1 MQSLFLAA
9 VTGFPIMAALAQ
21 RLPVVLIPEQLLI
34 APVRNHM
41 VDHRCLCEHA
51 VLHALIAQR
60 VALQESRAGLSP
72 AAVVATGLRAA
83 AHSIG

>member
-9 VTGFPIMAALAQ
+9 VTGFPIMASLAQ
-21 RLPVVLIPEQLLI
+21 RLPVVFIPEQLLI

-41 VDHRCLCEHA
+41 VDYRCRCEPA

>member
-41 VDHRCLCEHA
+41 VDHRCRCEPA
-51 VLHALIAQR
+51 VLHAFIAQR
-60 VALQESRAGLSP
+60 VALQESRAGLAP
-72 AAVVATGLRAA
+72 AAVVATGFRAA
-83 AHSIG
+83 AHSVG

>member
-41 VDHRCLCEHA
+41 VDHRCRCEPA
-51 VLHALIAQR
+51 VLHAFIAQR
-60 VALQESRAGLSP
+60 VALQESRTGLAP
-72 AAVVATGLRAA
+72 AAVIVAGFCVAV
-83 AHSIG
+83 HSVG

>member
-41 VDHRCLCEHA
+41 VDHRCGRQHA
-51 VLHALIAQR
+51 LLHAGVAQR
-60 VALQESRAGLSP
+60 IARQKLFAGFPPGTVKSYAQKQQRHL
-72 AAVVATGLRAA
+72 
-83 AHSIG
+83 